1 MAMTATTGRATSTPA
16 TASAILVR
24 RGRRGWDRGMGNSL
38 LFSLLQAISIAEA
51 APRLMIFSPKFAP
64 GGDACF
70 RAYDVNSL
78 RYVRQRTESPAASA
92 YNGSHREQDIRL
104 TVMRRKTMS
113 TRLSRTTLQLLG
125 ALAIAV
131 AAVGC
136 ASDKTPATADVA
148 ISRAAVDSATSSGAA
163 ELAPAELTSARD
175 KMMKANQALAA
186 RITRPP
192 RNGPTWPPPTRN
204 WRRARPTRP
213 RPPAPPTKCSRA
225 STPCVTNSIA
235 ATPTNSNKEL
245 PS

>member
-1 MAMTATTGRATSTPA
+1 MVDGDDGHDGKGDEHAGDGER
-16 TASAILVR
+16 
-24 RGRRGWDRGMGNSL
+24 DRGAAGAARL
-38 LFSLLQAISIAEA
+38 GQGHGQFS
-51 APRLMIFSPKFAP
+51 PIFSFT
-64 GGDACF
+64 GDQHSRSGAAADDFFTKVRAWVGACF

-148 ISRAAVDSATSSGAA
+148 VSRAAVDSATSSGAA

-186 RITRPP
+186 
-192 RNGPTWPPPTRN
+192 
-204 WRRARPTRP
+204 
-213 RPPAPPTKCSRA
+213 KDYK
-225 STPCVTNSIA
+225 A
-235 ATPTNSNKEL
+235 AKEWADLAAADAQLAQSKANTAKATSAANEVQQSVNAMRDELNRSNANQQQ
-245 PS
+245 

>member
-148 ISRAAVDSATSSGAA
+148 VSRAAVDSATSSGAA

-186 RITRPP
+186 
-192 RNGPTWPPPTRN
+192 
-204 WRRARPTRP
+204 
-213 RPPAPPTKCSRA
+213 KDYK
-225 STPCVTNSIA
+225 A
-235 ATPTNSNKEL
+235 AKEWADLAAADAQLAQSKANTAKATSAANEVQQSVNAMRDELNRSNANQQQ
-245 PS
+245 

>member
-64 GGDACF
+64 GGYACF

-148 ISRAAVDSATSSGAA
+148 VSRAAVDSATSSGAA

-186 RITRPP
+186 
-192 RNGPTWPPPTRN
+192 
-204 WRRARPTRP
+204 
-213 RPPAPPTKCSRA
+213 KDYK
-225 STPCVTNSIA
+225 A
-235 ATPTNSNKEL
+235 AKEWADLAAADAQLAQSKANTAKATSAANEVQQSVNAMRDELNRSNANQQQ
-245 PS
+245 